1 MLGPGLEPATSHI
14 GSSNVWH
21 LDAMFGIKQS
31 ASVSVVRQNCC
42 LVSDTLLD
50 GDGPSHVPGPRL
62 TDDWQSGDH
71 RVAQIVRKMEKNVT
85 LMEDNPLSEQ
95 QRV

>member
-1 MLGPGLEPATSHI
+1 
-14 GSSNVWH
+14 
-21 LDAMFGIKQS
+21 MFGIKQS